1 MSKKMQKIDT
11 IFAFCV
17 VNSKI
22 CVTFVNRINF
32 LIKFIVTMK
41 KFFTL
46 TAVLAAALTL
56 SSCDCFKK
64 MAQNPDGI
72 EVTCT
77 PEVLVLNNGKIAADV
92 SATIPAAYFNKKAA
106 LKVTPVLFFEGGAVA
121 GETLLLQGEKVAS
134 NGMVVSSK
142 EAMSI
147 NRHIEFDY
155 QPAMDA
161 CELKLLV
168 EVKCKSGKC
177 KEFTL
182 INANTGAVLTAEQL
196 AVVAKEDEAA
206 YALKS
211 ECGRKIATGLN
222 ILQKDIDFAVAMA
235 PEVNNYKNVN
245 TTVVTADLVYKI
257 NSSVLSKKAA
267 ATEEVNALKESVE
280 SYLGNDRAAQS
291 VYVKGYASPDGPEKF
306 NDKLSDKRSQSG
318 LKAVQQLLKDTGL
331 TIDAAAYGEDWEGF
345 KQAVA
350 ASDIKDKDLILQVLS
365 MYSSSAEREKEIKN
379 LASVFSDL
387 KTEVLPQ
394 LRRAQIVNTIDVTG
408 KTDAEMV
415 ALIQQGRTAE
425 LALEELL
432 HIAEVNPEVAE
443 VALKAA
449 AENYNDPRAYNNLG
463 IVLAKEG
470 DYDGALKALDKAAKA
485 GSKSEE
491 LNNNYALVYLAMG
504 ETNKAAV
511 YAQGA
516 NAEVQA
522 LAAAANGEYA
532 AASQNLEGYNAALA
546 QVQQGN
552 LAAAKSS
559 LAEDE
564 SAKADYLRAV
574 IAAKEGNNDV
584 AKAAL
589 QSAIAKDPSLAKK
602 AAKDVNLATLR

>member
-1 MSKKMQKIDT
+1 
-11 IFAFCV
+11 
-17 VNSKI
+17 
-22 CVTFVNRINF
+22 
-32 LIKFIVTMK
+32 MK
-41 KFFTL
+41 KFFVL
-46 TAVLAAALTL
+46 TVVVAAALTM

-64 MAQNPDGI
+64 MAKEPDA
-72 EVTCT
+72 VQVVCT
-77 PEVLVLNNGKIAADV
+77 PEVLVLNNGKIAADI

-106 LKVTPVLFFEGGAVA
+106 IKVTPVIFFEGGAVA

-134 NGMVVSSK
+134 NGVVVK
-142 EAMSI
+142 NGEAMSI

-182 INANTGAVLTAEQL
+182 VNANNGAVLTAEQL
-196 AVVAKEDEAA
+196 AVVAKNDEAA

-211 ECGRKIATGLN
+211 ECGRKIAVGLN
-222 ILQKDIDFAVAMA
+222 VLQKDIDYAVAMA

-257 NSSVLSKKAA
+257 NSSVLTKKAA
-267 ATEEVNALKESVE
+267 NTAEVNALKESVE
-280 SYLGNDRAAQS
+280 SYLNNDRAAQS

-318 LKAVQQLLKDTGL
+318 LKAVQKLLAETGL
-331 TIDAAAYGEDWEGF
+331 NIDAAAYGEDWDGF
-345 KQAVA
+345 KAAVA
-350 ASDIKDKDLILQVLS
+350 ASDIKDKDLILQVLG

-379 LASVFSDL
+379 LASVFGDL
-387 KTEVLPQ
+387 KTEILPQ

-415 ALIQQGRTAE
+415 ALINQGRVAE
-425 LALEELL
+425 LSLEELL
-432 HIAEVNPEVAE
+432 HIAEVEPAVAE

-449 AENYNDPRAYNNLG
+449 AETYNDARAYNNLA
-463 IVLAKEG
+463 IALAKEG

-491 LNNNYALVYLAMG
+491 LNDNYALVYLAMG
-504 ETNKAAV
+504 ETDKAAA

-522 LAAAANGEYA
+522 LAAAATGEYA
-532 AASQNLEGYNAALA
+532 AASKNLEGYNAAIV
-546 QVQQGN
+546 QVQEGN
-552 LAAAKSS
+552 LAAAKNSI
-559 LAEDE
+559 ANDE

-574 IAAKEGNNDV
+574 IAAKEGNTEE

-589 QSAIAKDPSLAKK
+589 QLAISKDASLAKK
-602 AAKDVNLATLR
+602 AAKDVNLASLR